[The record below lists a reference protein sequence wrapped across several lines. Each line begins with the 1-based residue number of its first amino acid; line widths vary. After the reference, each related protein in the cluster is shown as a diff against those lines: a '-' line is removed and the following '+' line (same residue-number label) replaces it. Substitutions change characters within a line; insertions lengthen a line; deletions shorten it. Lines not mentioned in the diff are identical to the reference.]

1 MQANDR
7 MLSIVFRQLSMWSE
21 SCSRL
26 VKAIF
31 AMIDSLVN
39 TLLFCA
45 HRRTTFP
52 MTSRPRNAS
61 STVPIGSSTVPIG
74 KRTYVI
80 CLDCGKEFSYNWEE
94 MRIVAAEPLADW
106 GIRRIGASWFAS
118 AHELLGNRGIAAKFS
133 LLRRNASVNAN
144 FLLIG
149 FWSAIQTG
157 ALACGRLLA
166 FTVSP
171 RVPPVVCNSTIKPL
185 KSLTQNLKV

>member
-1 MQANDR
+1 

-31 AMIDSLVN
+31 SMIDSLLN

-52 MTSRPRNAS
+52 MTSRPPHA
-61 STVPIGSSTVPIG
+61 SSTVPIG

-118 AHELLGNRGIAAKFS
+118 AHELLGDRGIAAKFS
-133 LLRRNASVNAN
+133 LLRRNASVNVN

-157 ALACGRLLA
+157 ALACGRPLA
-166 FTVSP
+166 CTVSP
-171 RVPPVVCNSTIKPL
+171 RVPPVVCNSTISRL
-185 KSLTQNLKV
+185 SR

>member
-1 MQANDR
+1 
-7 MLSIVFRQLSMWSE
+7 
-21 SCSRL
+21 
-26 VKAIF
+26 
-31 AMIDSLVN
+31 
-39 TLLFCA
+39 
-45 HRRTTFP
+45 
-52 MTSRPRNAS
+52 
-61 STVPIGSSTVPIG
+61 
-74 KRTYVI
+74 VI

-106 GIRRIGASWFAS
+106 GIRRIGASWFAF
-118 AHELLGNRGIAAKFS
+118 AQALLSNIASKIS
-133 LLRRNASVNAN
+133 LLRRNASVNVN

>member
-1 MQANDR
+1 
-7 MLSIVFRQLSMWSE
+7 MLAIVFRQLSMWSE

-31 AMIDSLVN
+31 VMIDSLLN

-52 MTSRPRNAS
+52 MTSRPRHA
-61 STVPIGSSTVPIG
+61 SSTVPIG

-118 AHELLGNRGIAAKFS
+118 AQALLGNRSIAAKFS
-133 LLRRNASVNAN
+133 LLRRNASVNVN
-144 FLLIG
+144 EFSTDRLLERNSNRSPRLRTTSRIHRLDTRT
-149 FWSAIQTG
+149 SG
-157 ALACGRLLA
+157 AL
-166 FTVSP
+166 
-171 RVPPVVCNSTIKPL
+171 
-185 KSLTQNLKV
+185 

>member
-1 MQANDR
+1 
-7 MLSIVFRQLSMWSE
+7 MWSE

-31 AMIDSLVN
+31 AMIDSLLN

-61 STVPIGSSTVPIG
+61 STVAIG

-133 LLRRNASVNAN
+133 LLRRNASVNVN

-166 FTVSP
+166 CTVSP
-171 RVPPVVCNSTIKPL
+171 RVPPMVCNSTIKSL